1 VNAASHR
8 VLRFLLLP
16 ALWGAAVPYFP
27 GMAGSPDAVGFRRQ
41 YRFRMGIMVSALIPL
56 HHRQW
61 SFRLNRMPHLTQVTM
76 ARLDS
81 EVRRLRADHERLETE
96 LRKAREE
103 AKKQLMPVVDDTRQR
118 KRN

>member
-1 VNAASHR
+1 
-8 VLRFLLLP
+8 
-16 ALWGAAVPYFP
+16 
-27 GMAGSPDAVGFRRQ
+27 
-41 YRFRMGIMVSALIPL
+41 
-56 HHRQW
+56 
-61 SFRLNRMPHLTQVTM
+61 M